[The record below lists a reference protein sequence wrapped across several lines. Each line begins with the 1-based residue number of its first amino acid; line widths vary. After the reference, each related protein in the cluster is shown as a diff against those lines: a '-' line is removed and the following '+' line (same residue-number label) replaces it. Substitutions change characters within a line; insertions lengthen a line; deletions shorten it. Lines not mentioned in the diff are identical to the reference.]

1 MKLTCGIVMD
11 LLPLYEEDIC
21 SEETRQAVEE
31 HLKECHTCRSFL
43 EDVSSF
49 SKENV
54 VEKTENIMEEDK
66 VAIKGFKKVKKQWV
80 RSIIIAI
87 IAMAILIPLGYLG
100 FNEVNKTGIHFTN
113 IREICIGQ
121 KFVKELQASN
131 YEQAFEY
138 LNLKD
143 LKIEFEY
150 LGEKKLEDFE
160 KKAYDSFLESTE
172 LLREAGGIQR
182 AEYKGVVS
190 SENSEGFE
198 YDLKYDL
205 FVDGIRYRTS
215 FKVSDNGVSRFS
227 TGNSPKDE
235 PIAHLGV
242 WDEWFWQDLN
252 GCYYDFE
259 TYKYVYY

>member
-11 LLPLYEEDIC
+11 LLPLYEEGIC

-49 SKENV
+49 SKEDI

-66 VAIKGFKKVKKQWV
+66 VAIKGFINRVW
-80 RSIIIAI
+80 IF
-87 IAMAILIPLGYLG
+87 G
-100 FNEVNKTGIHFTN
+100 
-113 IREICIGQ
+113 REEIGR
-121 KFVKELQASN
+121 LW
-131 YEQAFEY
+131 
-138 LNLKD
+138 
-143 LKIEFEY
+143 
-150 LGEKKLEDFE
+150 

-215 FKVSDNGVSRFS
+215 FRVSDNGVSRFR
-227 TGNSPKDE
+227 TGNSPEDE